1 MAYTTYQEIQ
11 ADFKDVTFTTTSNVK
26 SPDVTQFIVE
36 SDSLIDAYI
45 GTVYTVPV
53 ETGDSALALLKLL
66 SRSLVTARIKKIM
79 EVKQDK
85 STDANQN
92 VVGVLLS
99 PTQVM
104 NILKDLQ
111 KKIIKLDG
119 ALVLS
124 TSGGFNSFNV
134 TNSTEAVMKKS
145 DQQW

>member
-26 SPDVTQFIVE
+26 SSDVTQFIVE

>member
-11 ADFKDVTFTTTSNVK
+11 ADFKDVTFTTTTNVK
-26 SPDVTQFIVE
+26 SAEVTQFIVE
-36 SDSLIDAYI
+36 SDALIDAYV

-85 STDANQN
+85 STDANQS

-99 PTQVM
+99 PAQVM

-119 ALVLS
+119 AVVLS
-124 TSGGFNSFNV
+124 ASGGFNSFNV
-134 TNSTEAVMKKS
+134 TNSTEAVMKKDS
-145 DQQW
+145 SQW

>member
-1 MAYTTYQEIQ
+1 MAYATYQEIQ
-11 ADFKDVTFTTTSNVK
+11 ADFKDVTFTATTNVK
-26 SPDVTQFIVE
+26 PAEVTQFIVE

-53 ETGDSALALLKLL
+53 ESGDSALALLKLL
-66 SRSLVTARIKKIM
+66 SRSLVTARVKKIM

-104 NILKDLQ
+104 NILKDIQ

-119 ALVLS
+119 AVALS
-124 TSGGFNSFNV
+124 SSGGFNSFNV
-134 TNSTEAVMKKS
+134 TNSTEAVIKKES
-145 DQQW
+145 QQW